1 VVKGDPADKILEF
14 ATLREPDLIVLRVWQ
29 EEGVPDAATH
39 LPMATAHKIVSH
51 ATCPVLTIR
60 H

>member
-1 VVKGDPADKILEF
+1 MRGGD
-14 ATLREPDLIVLRVWQ
+14 LRHREHWQPSRVEMSLGMWQ
-29 EEGVPDAATH
+29 EEGVPGASTH
-39 LPMATAHKIVSH
+39 LPMATAHKIVSR